1 MEGDNRERAYRQ
13 LVKLSEE
20 KGYILSDD
28 IMDCADKWSLPIQDV
43 DWLSNSI
50 TTRGI
55 LVYDTA
61 PATARVEDDEDID
74 DYAHIDYDVVFN
86 RVVEIDPSLEPFIT
100 EIRNIKP
107 PQTHE
112 MDQLKYQVQE
122 KNLYARQRV
131 IEMHLRFAVRIALQ
145 RVEQYDCD
153 MADTLQ
159 DACLGLIHAVDKY
172 DPDSSGPFSSYASL
186 WILQN
191 VSRNQPTQRPAIYY
205 PVHKKDGYFT
215 MYPIL
220 KSQGYLDWD
229 YLMHS
234 KDARTVVC
242 NKLACTEE
250 QAEDIINQC
259 LPVESLDEVYSMFL
273 KNIDESEK
281 KNCYIGITDF
291 RYFCED
297 GHFNDVDNHL
307 IRELIDEALETLT
320 VREQEVIKK
329 RYGFEDGTEKTLEEV
344 GASLGVTR
352 ERIRQIEAKA
362 LRKLRK
368 PSQSRKLKGIV

>member
-1 MEGDNRERAYRQ
+1 MEGDNRENAYRQ

-20 KGYILSDD
+20 KGYILFDD

-61 PATARVEDDEDID
+61 PATAQVEDDEDID
-74 DYAHIDYDVVFN
+74 DYAQIDYDAVFN

-107 PQTHE
+107 PQTRE

-159 DACLGLIHAVDKY
+159 EACLGLIYAVDKY
-172 DPDSSGPFSSYASL
+172 DPDSSEPFGSYASL

-191 VSRNQPTQRPAIYY
+191 ITRTQPTQRPLIYY
-205 PVHKKDGYFT
+205 PFHKKEDYFT
-215 MYPIL
+215 LYPII
-220 KSQGYLDWD
+220 KAHGFFDWD
-229 YLMHS
+229 EGLQS
-234 KDARTVVC
+234 NDVRNLVV
-242 NKLACTEE
+242 NKLGCTKE
-250 QAEDIINQC
+250 QAEDVIKQC
-259 LPVESLDEVYSMFL
+259 LPVERLEEAYSMFL
-273 KNIDESEK
+273 KNIDVFEKHEDSSKRDQGESFYAK
-281 KNCYIGITDF
+281 DSF
-291 RYFCED
+291 REVENNLFRDEID
-297 GHFNDVDNHL
+297 QIVD
-307 IRELIDEALETLT
+307 ELKP
-320 VREQEVIKK
+320 REQQVIHE
-329 RYGFEDGTEKTLEEV
+329 RYGFNDGREKTLEEV
-344 GASLGVTR
+344 GSMLGVTR
-352 ERIRQIEAKA
+352 ERVRQIESKA
-362 LRKLRK
+362 LKKLLPRMRAK
-368 PSQSRKLKGIV
+368 DFTL

>member
-1 MEGDNRERAYRQ
+1 MEGDNREIAYQQ
-13 LVKLSEE
+13 LVKLSEQN
-20 KGYILSDD
+20 GYVLFDD
-28 IMDCADKWSLPIQDV
+28 IMDSADKWSLPIQDV

-50 TTRGI
+50 TARGI
-55 LVYDTA
+55 LVYDAA
-61 PATARVEDDEDID
+61 PATARIEDDEDID
-74 DYAHIDYDVVFN
+74 DHAQIDYDAVFD
-86 RVVEIDPSLEPFIT
+86 RVIEIDPSLETFIS
-100 EIRNIKP
+100 EVRNIKP

-112 MDQLKYQVQE
+112 MNQLKYQVQE

-159 DACLGLIHAVDKY
+159 DACLGLIYAVDKY
-172 DPDSSGPFSSYASL
+172 DPDLSGPFGSYASL

-191 VSRNQPTQRPAIYY
+191 ISRNQPTQRPTIYY
-205 PVHKKDGYFT
+205 PVHKKEGYFT

-220 KSQGYLDWD
+220 KTHGYLDRD
-229 YLMHS
+229 NLRHS

-242 NKLACTEE
+242 NKLECTEE

-259 LPVESLDEVYSMFL
+259 LPVESLDEVYSLFL
-273 KNIDESEK
+273 KNSDESEEQDG
-281 KNCYIGITDF
+281 YLDVTDF

-307 IRELIDEALETLT
+307 IRELINEVLETLT
-320 VREQEVIKK
+320 VREQEVIRK

-344 GASLGVTR
+344 GTSFGVTR

-362 LRKLRK
+362 LRKLRH
-368 PSQSRKLKGIV
+368 PSRSRKIKGIL

>member
-1 MEGDNRERAYRQ
+1 MEGDNRENAYRQ

-20 KGYILSDD
+20 KGYILFDD

-74 DYAHIDYDVVFN
+74 DYAQIDYDAVFN

-100 EIRNIKP
+100 KIRNIKP
-107 PQTHE
+107 PQTRE

-159 DACLGLIHAVDKY
+159 EACLGLIYAVDKY
-172 DPDSSGPFSSYASL
+172 DPDSSGPFGSYASL

-191 VSRNQPTQRPAIYY
+191 ITRTQPTQSPLIYY
-205 PVHKKDGYFT
+205 PFHKKEDYFT
-215 MYPIL
+215 LYPII
-220 KSQGYLDWD
+220 KAHGFFDWD
-229 YLMHS
+229 EGLQS
-234 KDARTVVC
+234 NDVRNLVV
-242 NKLACTEE
+242 NKLGCTKE
-250 QAEDIINQC
+250 QAEDVIKQC
-259 LPVESLDEVYSMFL
+259 LPVERLEEAYSMFL
-273 KNIDESEK
+273 KNIDVFEKHEDSSRRDQGESFYAK
-281 KNCYIGITDF
+281 DSF
-291 RYFCED
+291 REVENNIFRDEID
-297 GHFNDVDNHL
+297 QIVD
-307 IRELIDEALETLT
+307 ELKP
-320 VREQEVIKK
+320 REQQVIHE
-329 RYGFEDGTEKTLEEV
+329 RYGFNDGREKTLEEV
-344 GASLGVTR
+344 GSMLGVTR
-352 ERIRQIEAKA
+352 ERVRQIESKA
-362 LRKLRK
+362 LKKLLPRMRAK
-368 PSQSRKLKGIV
+368 DFTL